1 MLSQNTP
8 YLPFLV
14 KTACLHFFVFQS
26 ACHLFLFPSVKIHS
40 FSRDDIRKKVFFSEW
55 EKKWKLV
62 LSQETVG
69 SFNGEVVNEISVV
82 KVHKVVSTRCSLTCK
97 LASLC
102 CTLRAC
108 VSSFLFCC
116 WRSVIYKKWTH
127 FTRQAN
133 KITLTTN

>member
-1 MLSQNTP
+1 MLSQNIP

-40 FSRDDIRKKVFFSEW
+40 FSRDDIRKSILFQMR
-55 EKKWKLV
+55 KKKRKLV
-62 LSQETVG
+62 VSQETVG
-69 SFNGEVVNEISVV
+69 SFNGEVVNEISIV
-82 KVHKVVSTRCSLTCK
+82 KVQKVASTKCSLTCK

-116 WRSVIYKKWTH
+116 WRSVIYKK
-127 FTRQAN
+127 
-133 KITLTTN
+133 